1 MSSSLI
7 STLHVLY
14 LRLLCVLYVFHT
26 CFIRVSNSWPLSGC
40 TVILILAESA
50 LSLASSRELHTW
62 CHELNNNISCKQHKK
77 RTWNPQNTRK
87 HRVLVPGC
95 YKRYDTTLQT
105 QSTIVKFPKAKE
117 IRTAAGRGTR
127 DVSSHIFP
135 GLKYPVLTEWQTSFV
150 LLYVLLEVDCS
161 VLIIEEA
168 FGDIRIS
175 MIIKYVWSVCWIKW
189 CKNIYT

>member
-1 MSSSLI
+1 MIQAYYIRIIIIWWTKPITEYRRSDLMNMMTCPESCLSELVSSSLI

-87 HRVLVPGC
+87 QRVLVPCC

-135 GLKYPVLTEWQTSFV
+135 GLKYPVLTEW
-150 LLYVLLEVDCS
+150 
-161 VLIIEEA
+161 
-168 FGDIRIS
+168 
-175 MIIKYVWSVCWIKW
+175 
-189 CKNIYT
+189 